1 MLGWPSKWDR
11 EIRLR
16 MECQKRADKYD
27 RQHMKYVC
35 FEDMGLIENRV
46 RRINKYQKQV
56 FEKCTDT
63 DNAQEVRMKNETAD
77 K

>member
-1 MLGWPSKWDR
+1 
-11 EIRLR
+11 
-16 MECQKRADKYD
+16 
-27 RQHMKYVC
+27 MKYVC